1 MTSRQQPAR
10 RLRRGLDAT
19 MRDVAE
25 AAGVSLIT
33 VSRALH
39 QPDAVAEETR
49 RRVSAAMRS
58 IGYLPNLAARGL
70 VSQRS
75 NVIAAVVP
83 TIDNPVYAATIAGL
97 ADTLRTRGIE
107 IMIGN
112 GGTDPAGEQAVITA
126 LLARRPDG
134 VVLTGSDQTR
144 AARSLLRRSGLPVV
158 ETWELPRR
166 PIDMAAGFDNRAAQA
181 AIVRALLAR
190 GYRRFAY
197 ISGPL
202 QGHARTTARLSGLL
216 AELAAA
222 GLSLPE
228 SLLFEHRASS
238 EFGAAVVDRIIDREL
253 PVDVLVCGGD
263 VYAIGAV
270 LQCIRRGLKV
280 PGDLAVAGFGGF
292 ELGALLTPPLAT
304 VQVHARSIGVAAA
317 ELLIG
322 RFDGQG
328 ERKSVDV
335 GYGILMR
342 GSA

>member
-10 RLRRGLDAT
+10 HLRRGLHAT

-25 AAGVSLIT
+25 VAGVSLIT

-39 QPDAVAEETR
+39 QPDTVSDDTR
-49 RRVSAAMRS
+49 RRVTEAMRT

-70 VSQRS
+70 VLQRS

-83 TIDNPVYAATIAGL
+83 TIDNPVYAATVGGL

-112 GGTDPAGEQAVITA
+112 SGADPAEEQAVITA
-126 LLARRPDG
+126 LVARRPDG

-144 AARSLLRRSGLPVV
+144 AARRLLRHSGLPVV
-158 ETWELPRR
+158 GTWELPRR
-166 PIDMAAGFDNRAAQA
+166 PIDMAAGFDNQAAQA

-197 ISGPL
+197 VSGPL
-202 QGHARTTARLSGLL
+202 QGHARAQARLAGLRT
-216 AELAAA
+216 ELAAA
-222 GLSLPE
+222 GLSLPDA
-228 SLLFEHRASS
+228 LLFEHRASS
-238 EFGAAVVDRIIDREL
+238 EFGAAVVDRIIQHRL

-263 VYAIGAV
+263 VYAIGAL

-280 PGDLAVAGFGGF
+280 PEQLAVAGFGGF
-292 ELGALLTPPLAT
+292 ELGGLLTPPLAT
-304 VQVHARSIGVAAA
+304 VQVHARTIGVAAA

-322 RFDGQG
+322 RLDGKPT
-328 ERKSVDV
+328 RKSVDV
-335 GYGILMR
+335 GYSLLMR